1 MTIASILKTPQ
12 PFPKYRAFSMQTGGK
27 IFSYL
32 KKNTDQEYD
41 AYIKIS
47 NDLNDTTCH
56 QLEKLKAMMG
66 NYAKKT
72 GTVFS
77 FEPGLNCDDLAIST
91 STAKQIKSALLTNI
105 SQEEEPELTRKIY
118 QILCKLTYKKQIK
131 EKL

>member
-1 MTIASILKTPQ
+1 MTITSIFKTPQ
-12 PFPKYRAFSMQTGGK
+12 PIPKYRAFSMQTGGK
-27 IFSYL
+27 TFSYL
-32 KKNTDQEYD
+32 KNTDNKYD

-47 NDLNDTTCH
+47 NDLNFSTCH

-77 FEPGLNCDDLAIST
+77 FEPGVNYDDLAIST